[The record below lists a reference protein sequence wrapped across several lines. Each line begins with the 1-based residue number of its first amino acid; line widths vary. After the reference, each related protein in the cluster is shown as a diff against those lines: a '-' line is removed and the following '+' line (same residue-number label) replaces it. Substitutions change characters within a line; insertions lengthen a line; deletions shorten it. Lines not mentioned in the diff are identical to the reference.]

1 VNRPGTL
8 AWFARHEFRLAWRDW
23 LAMMTAG
30 GRARTRTVAIA
41 LVIFA
46 VVMHLIAYAMVSRYA
61 GLAAHPDK
69 TALAVITGSALLSLS
84 LMLSQAMESV
94 TRAFFARSD
103 LDLLL
108 SSPAPAQKIFAVRIA
123 TIALS
128 VIAMAALLAAPFI
141 NVLAF
146 TDGARWLMAYGA
158 VAALGAAAAAVAVS
172 VTTVLFHLIGPRRT
186 RLFAQIVAA
195 VIGAAFVI
203 GLQLAAIASE
213 GTMSRYA
220 ALASEPILA
229 LAPDADS
236 LLWWPARAMLGD
248 GFALAV
254 LAATSLAMLGAAIV
268 LVAPRFADCAIAAAG
283 TTTSREGRRAA
294 GFRRASPMKMLHR
307 KEWAL
312 LRRDPWLMSQT
323 LMQMLYLLPPAFLLW
338 KSFEDSRTSVVLLVP
353 VLVMAAG
360 QLAGGLAW
368 LAISGEDAPDLIA
381 TAPLTA
387 RQVTRAKI
395 EAVIGCIALVFAPFL
410 LALALLDAYA
420 ALVAALGIAAAA
432 AAATAIQ
439 LYFRAQ
445 AKRSQF
451 RRRQTSSRVATFAE
465 AFSSISWA
473 GAAALAAAG
482 TAIAVVPAIVAVAV
496 LFGVRMVRPKTSDA
510 AVA

>member
-1 VNRPGTL
+1 MNRPGTL

-30 GRARTRTVAIA
+30 RARMRTLAIA
-41 LVIFA
+41 LVLFA

-69 TALAVITGSALLSLS
+69 AALVVITGSALLSLS
-84 LMLSQAMESV
+84 LMLSQAMELV
-94 TRAFFARSD
+94 TRAFYARSD

-108 SSPAPAQKIFAVRIA
+108 SSPAPAHKIFAVRIA

-128 VIAMAALLAAPFI
+128 VIAMAALLAGPFI

-146 TDGARWLMAYGA
+146 TDGAHWLTAYGA
-158 VAALGAAAAAVAVS
+158 VAAMGAAAAAVAVAL
-172 VTTVLFHLIGPRRT
+172 TTVLFHLIGPRRT
-186 RLFAQIVAA
+186 RLVAQILAA

-248 GFALAV
+248 GLALAV
-254 LAATSLAMLGAAIV
+254 LAGVSLMMLGAAIV

-283 TTTSREGRRAA
+283 TTISREGRPAI
-294 GFRRASPMKMLHR
+294 GFRRASPMKMLRR

-338 KSFEDSRTSVVLLVP
+338 KSFEELEDGRRAAGAGAGDGGGATRRRPRLARHFRGGRAGPHRHGAAHRAANYAGEDRSGDRVHRAGVRAVP
-353 VLVMAAG
+353 VG
-360 QLAGGLAW
+360 
-368 LAISGEDAPDLIA
+368 
-381 TAPLTA
+381 
-387 RQVTRAKI
+387 
-395 EAVIGCIALVFAPFL
+395 
-410 LALALLDAYA
+410 
-420 ALVAALGIAAAA
+420 
-432 AAATAIQ
+432 
-439 LYFRAQ
+439 
-445 AKRSQF
+445 
-451 RRRQTSSRVATFAE
+451 
-465 AFSSISWA
+465 A
-473 GAAALAAAG
+473 GAARRLCGGRRCAG
-482 TAIAVVPAIVAVAV
+482 HRRGGRGGDRDSTLLSRPGEAQPVSSQADVVARGDVCRSV
-496 LFGVRMVRPKTSDA
+496 LLDFLGRRRCTRRSRNGDCRRSRDRCRRHPVRRPHGPPENA
-510 AVA
+510 